1 VIDES
6 FCRSD
11 PAAALRGFGV
21 GFFPSAISRSLSS
34 LKPLIGR

>member
-6 FCRSD
+6 FWRSD

-21 GFFPSAISRSLSS
+21 GFFPSLTSRSFSS